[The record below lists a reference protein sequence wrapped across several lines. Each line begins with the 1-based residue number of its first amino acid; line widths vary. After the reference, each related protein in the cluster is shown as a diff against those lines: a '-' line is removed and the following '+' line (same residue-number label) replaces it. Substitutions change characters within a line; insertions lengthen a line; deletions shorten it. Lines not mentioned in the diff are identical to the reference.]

1 MLATWQQH
9 AHAEFVLKDTEAALA
24 KMTENPYVFLVSSG
38 TARVGRAA
46 VRDFY
51 ANHFLPQIPPDLEIT
66 SLSQTFGNDR
76 IAEEM
81 VIRFTHTIDMDWI
94 LPNVRPTGQ
103 RAEFVVAAII
113 QFLGGKVAHEHLYW
127 DQAALP
133 FQMGIL
139 DHPLAAAG
147 SDRAPRLLKLL

>member
-1 MLATWQQH
+1 MSRLTPDQRTMLATWQQH
-9 AHAEFVLKDTEAALA
+9 THAEFVLKDTEAALA
-24 KMTENPYVFLVSSG
+24 TMTENPYVFLVSSG
-38 TARVGRAA
+38 TARIGRAA

-103 RAEFVVAAII
+103 RAEFVVAAI
-113 QFLGGKVAHEHLYW
+113 
-127 DQAALP
+127 
-133 FQMGIL
+133 
-139 DHPLAAAG
+139 
-147 SDRAPRLLKLL
+147 SSS

>member
-1 MLATWQQH
+1 MPNSCS
-9 AHAEFVLKDTEAALA
+9 
-24 KMTENPYVFLVSSG
+24 KMTENPYVFLISSG
-38 TARVGRAA
+38 IARVGRAA
-46 VRDFY
+46 VHDFY

-113 QFLGGKVAHEHLYW
+113 QFLDGKV
-127 DQAALP
+127 P
-133 FQMGIL
+133 TSISIGI
-139 DHPLAAAG
+139 
-147 SDRAPRLLKLL
+147 RPRCCSRWASWIILWRR